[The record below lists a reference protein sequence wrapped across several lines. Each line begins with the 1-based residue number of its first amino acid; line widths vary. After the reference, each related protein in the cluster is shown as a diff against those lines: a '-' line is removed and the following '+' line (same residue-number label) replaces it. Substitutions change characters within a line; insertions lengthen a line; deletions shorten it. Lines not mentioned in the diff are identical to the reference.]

1 MPTVTN
7 RWFML
12 LLLFFSRTAMGLQF
26 QTVASVRPFLM
37 DTLAIDFTAIGV
49 LIGLYMLPGVVIA
62 FPGGMLGQRFGAKS
76 VVVVGLVLMVLGSV
90 VMGMGS
96 AFVGVAAGRLIA
108 GTGAVL
114 LNVMFTKMVAD
125 WFAGRE
131 IVTAMAVLV
140 SSWPLG
146 LAVGLLVFGPVA
158 ELRGWR
164 VVMYLSAVASAVA
177 LAAVAIGYCDPP
189 DLPKGGPA
197 HLSLNLTARE
207 WLMVAIAGGIWAF
220 FNVAYIVLISF
231 VPEFFT
237 SRGYSLS
244 SAGQIVSLIGW
255 FVIPAIP
262 LAGLLAER
270 FGRPNLLMTAG
281 FAIVVLAAV
290 IMPFVDAPLVPF
302 GVIVLVIGVPAGLIM
317 ALPAQALGP
326 QSRAAGMG
334 VFFTFYYIAM
344 AILPGGAG
352 LARDISGSPSA
363 PALFAAVMMLLCLL
377 GLASFNAAK
386 RMKVT

>member
-1 MPTVTN
+1 MPVVTN

-37 DTLAIDFTAIGV
+37 GRTRDRFHRDWSTDRALHAAGRCHCI
-49 LIGLYMLPGVVIA
+49 PGRHA
-62 FPGGMLGQRFGAKS
+62 GQRFGAKG
-76 VVVVGLVLMVLGSV
+76 VVVAGLVLMVLGSV
-90 VMGMGS
+90 AMGVS
-96 AFVGVAAGRLIA
+96 SSFVGVAAGRLIA

-114 LNVMFTKMVAD
+114 LNVMFTKMIAD

-146 LAVGLLVFGPVA
+146 LAVGLMVFGPLA
-158 ELRGWR
+158 EVQGWR
-164 VVMYLSAVASAVA
+164 VVMYLSALASAVA
-177 LAAVAIGYCDPP
+177 LAVVALGYRDPP
-189 DLPKGGPA
+189 DLPKSEPA

-207 WLMVAIAGGIWAF
+207 WLMVAIAGAIWAF

-244 SAGQIVSLIGW
+244 SASQIVSLIGW
-255 FVIPAIP
+255 LVIPAIP
-262 LAGLLAER
+262 LAGFLVEQ
-270 FGRPNLLMTAG
+270 FGRPNLFMAAG
-281 FAIVVLAAV
+281 FLIVALSAV
-290 IMPFVDAPLVPF
+290 IMPFVDAPLIPF
-302 GVIVLVIGVPAGLIM
+302 GIIVLAIGVPAGLIM
-317 ALPAQALGP
+317 ALPAQALRP
-326 QSRAAGMG
+326 QSRASGMG

-363 PALFAAVMMLLCLL
+363 PALFAAMMMLLCLL
-377 GLASFNAAK
+377 ALASFNAVK
-386 RMKVT
+386 RMKIT